1 MMHRPRLRLGPLATP
16 LRHCVAAIAMFA
28 QCLMVIAPIAD
39 LQDAA
44 PLPPTFASVVEIGL
58 SHASVDTDHG
68 HQHAHDPSTCPA
80 CIAQSL
86 IAHVSPPTR
95 AFAVVVDEHT
105 RRDLSTAVPH
115 QTRYPTRQQSRAP
128 PAAR

>member
-1 MMHRPRLRLGPLATP
+1 MRHHYRLRLGPIAAP

-39 LQDAA
+39 LRDAA
-44 PLPPTFASVVEIGL
+44 PLPRTLASVVELGV
-58 SHASVDTDHG
+58 SHVAVDTDHG

-80 CIAQSL
+80 CIAQSI
-86 IAHVSPPTR
+86 IAHVNPPTR
-95 AFAVVVDEHT
+95 AFAVVVDERT
-105 RRDLSTAVPH
+105 RLDLLTAVPH

-128 PAAR
+128 PSAS